1 MKKACFL
8 LGFQITSFY
17 DDLWSPTFKQ
27 TWGILVYQ
35 KVTFMIKLKSWMFQ
49 AEGMGCER
57 PRAEEHGVFE
67 ETRVQVTWGQAWK
80 GVKWVG
86 KKWGWGGRQAPGYE
100 EPCDVFIL
108 TVQEDFQK
116 VKYYKERS
124 DMIRSVPR
132 QSRKPSPMVTS
143 STAVHPLLPCRW
155 DPNLLSWWSH
165 TSGQARLTPRE
176 WTVTGVRQCHSPC
189 RFLV

>member
-1 MKKACFL
+1 MFSSVGL
-8 LGFQITSFY
+8 ILQITSFY
-17 DDLWSPTFKQ
+17 NDLWSPTCKQ

-35 KVTFMIKLKSWMFQ
+35 KVTFMIKTEELNVSSRRHGMWKGPGLKSMVCLKKLEFN
-49 AEGMGCER
+49 R
-57 PRAEEHGVFE
+57 
-67 ETRVQVTWGQAWK
+67 TWGQAWR

-100 EPCDVFIL
+100 EPCNVFIL

-124 DMIRSVPR
+124 DMIKSVPR

-155 DPNLLSWWSH
+155 DPKLLSRWSH
-165 TSGQARLTPRE
+165 TSG
-176 WTVTGVRQCHSPC
+176 
-189 RFLV
+189 